1 MQQFLKGLPKVEL
14 HAHLNGSL
22 GIKSLCD
29 LGERLYGSTSEEFL
43 KLCARFSRFEKE
55 MDMNACFEKF
65 AFVHELTSTPE
76 GLRFATELAIRDFA
90 QDNVQYVELRTTP
103 KANANYSRRDYLQ
116 IVIDAIRR
124 AKETYPAI
132 TVKLL
137 PSINRA
143 EPVAVAEETASL
155 AVELAQA
162 HPNLILGI
170 DLSGNPGK
178 GRFSD
183 FAPILA
189 QARAKG
195 LKLVIHCAEI
205 ENPSEV
211 KEMLQFGMSRC
222 GHGTFLT
229 PEDIEQ
235 LKQRNI
241 AIECCLTSNVKS
253 GTVPSLEEHHLKRIM
268 EADAHKVIC
277 TDDSGVFD
285 TTLTKEFVIAAE
297 TFGLTREHCVDL
309 TFEAVNHSFA
319 SEQERIEMVDK
330 VATYMAI
337 WSKEKN

>member
-1 MQQFLKGLPKVEL
+1 MEHFLKGLPKVEL

-29 LGERLYGSTSEEFL
+29 LGERLYGSSSEEFL
-43 KLCARFSRFEKE
+43 KLCARFSQFEKN
-55 MDMNACFEKF
+55 MDACFEKF
-65 AFVHELTSTPE
+65 AFVHELTSTRD
-76 GLRFATELAIRDFA
+76 GLRFATELAVRDFA
-90 QDNVQYVELRTTP
+90 EDNVQYVELRTTP
-103 KANANYSRRDYLQ
+103 KANENYSRRDYLQ
-116 IVIDAIRR
+116 TVIDAIKE
-124 AKETYPAI
+124 ASETYPEI

-143 EPVAVAEETASL
+143 EPVDVAEETVSL

-189 QARAKG
+189 QARDTG
-195 LKLVIHCAEI
+195 LKLAIHCAEI

-241 AIECCLTSNVKS
+241 AIECCLTSNIKS

-268 EADAHKVIC
+268 EADAPKVIC

-285 TTLTKEFVIAAE
+285 TTLTKEFLIAAE
-297 TFGLTREHCVDL
+297 TFGLTRQQCIDL
-309 TFEAVNHSFA
+309 TLEAVHHSFA
-319 SEQERIEMVDK
+319 SEQEQIQ
-330 VATYMAI
+330 MADRVGNYAVI
-337 WSKEKN
+337 LAK

>member
-1 MQQFLKGLPKVEL
+1 MEQFLKGLPKVEL

-29 LGERLYGSTSEEFL
+29 LGERLYGTSCKDFL
-43 KLCARFSRFEKE
+43 KLCAHFSRFEKD
-55 MDMNACFEKF
+55 MDACFEKF
-65 AFVHELTSTPE
+65 AFVHELTSTRE

-90 QDNVQYVELRTTP
+90 EDNVQYVELRTTP
-103 KANANYSRRDYLQ
+103 KANENYSRRDYLQ
-116 IVIDAIRR
+116 IVIDAIK
-124 AKETYPAI
+124 AASETYPEI

-143 EPVAVAEETASL
+143 EPVDVAEETVSL
-155 AVELAQA
+155 AVELARA

-189 QARAKG
+189 QARDKG
-195 LKLVIHCAEI
+195 LKLAIHCAEI

-211 KEMLQFGMSRC
+211 KEMLHFGMSRC

-229 PEDIEQ
+229 PEDIGQ

-268 EADAHKVIC
+268 EADAPKVIC

-285 TTLTKEFVIAAE
+285 TTLTKEFLIAAE
-297 TFGLTREHCVDL
+297 TFGLTREQCIDL
-309 TFEAVNHSFA
+309 TLEAVHHSFA
-319 SEQERIEMVDK
+319 SEQEQIQ
-330 VATYMAI
+330 MADRVGNYADI
-337 WSKEKN
+337 LVK